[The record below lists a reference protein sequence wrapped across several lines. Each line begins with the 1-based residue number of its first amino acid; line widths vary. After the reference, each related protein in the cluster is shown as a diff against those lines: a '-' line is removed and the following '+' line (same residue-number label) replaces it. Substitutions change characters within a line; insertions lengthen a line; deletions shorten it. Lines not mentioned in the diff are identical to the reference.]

1 MDQLSVI
8 SYALSTEPHQASAR
22 LPAPGQKSNLEI
34 DFSRTCRCGRDTR
47 YQAGRQGSNKWQT
60 LLNIALTSSDWLWPA
75 LGHDTA
81 GPGLFIK
88 NNDDIRFRFGT
99 NHGPASPSRWWQD
112 LGASS
117 LRLWR
122 DEGKGGRKNEN
133 MRGIPV
139 VSAQTLLV
147 KLKCFQVWIISGF
160 CFTAWKLGAVCSD
173 LPGWSLNWRSSRFKG
188 FNFGDQ
194 KESSSI

>member
-1 MDQLSVI
+1 MDQLSVLHWALRGGAQSGWRLLGRSQSWRLI
-8 SYALSTEPHQASAR
+8 SAGHVDVA
-22 LPAPGQKSNLEI
+22 EI
-34 DFSRTCRCGRDTR
+34 
-47 YQAGRQGSNKWQT
+47 AGRPHLTSAHIANKWRA

-147 KLKCFQVWIISGF
+147 KLKCFQVGISRF

-194 KESSSI
+194 KQSSLI